1 MSEPAKKNRID
12 QKVIDIIN
20 EVVMII
26 RHLVNNPEEVV
37 TDIEQKGYTILVALK
52 TNPAD
57 VGQVIGRN
65 AHLIA
70 SIRSL
75 LSAISGKNGVR
86 VILDYVTE
94 EDNKRAVKRRPGR
107 HRQG

>member
-1 MSEPAKKNRID
+1 M
-12 QKVIDIIN
+12 N
-20 EVVMII
+20 EAAREKRVEESVMGTIRDVVAMV
-26 RHLVNNPEEVV
+26 RHLVNNPDDVEIDV
-37 TDIEQKGYTILVALK
+37 EQKGYTVLVALR
-52 TNPAD
+52 TNTGD

-75 LSAISGKNGVR
+75 LAAIGGKNNIK

-94 EDNKRAVKRRPGR
+94 EDNKRSAGRNRR
-107 HRQG
+107 